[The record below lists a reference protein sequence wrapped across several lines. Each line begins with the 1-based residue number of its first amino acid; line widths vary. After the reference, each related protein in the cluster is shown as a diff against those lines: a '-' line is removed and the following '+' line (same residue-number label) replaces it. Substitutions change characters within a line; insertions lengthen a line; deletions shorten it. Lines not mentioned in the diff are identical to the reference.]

1 MINRF
6 FSLKIKKMNRF
17 YFLNIFH
24 KNTYYTSVDEQR
36 AHSMKNLC
44 ITVPDTATGDCL
56 RPKAAFR
63 DRPKPA
69 R

>member
-1 MINRF
+1 
-6 FSLKIKKMNRF
+6 MNRF

-24 KNTYYTSVDEQR
+24 SATQNTNYTSVDEQR

-63 DRPKPA
+63 DRPKPT